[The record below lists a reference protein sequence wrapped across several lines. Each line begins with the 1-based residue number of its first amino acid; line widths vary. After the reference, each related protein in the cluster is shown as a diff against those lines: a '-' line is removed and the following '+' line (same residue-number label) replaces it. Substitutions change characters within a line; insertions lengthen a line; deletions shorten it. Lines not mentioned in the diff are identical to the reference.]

1 MGILV
6 DTGVFILGE
15 RNPGRLSEVLTPV
28 SAERACISVIM
39 ASELLH
45 GVHRAVENSVRARRE
60 AFVEAILARVPILG
74 IDLPIARVHARLWA
88 ELVQQGTMIGLHD
101 SWIAA
106 TCLAYDLS
114 LITMNLREFSRVVGL
129 NITNLGENLK

>member
-15 RNPGRLSEVLTPV
+15 RNPNHLREVLPKP
-28 SAERACISVIM
+28 SEEGACISVIT

-45 GVHRAVENSVRARRE
+45 GVHRAVDKSVRARRE

-74 IDLPIARVHARLWA
+74 IDLPVARVHARLWA
-88 ELVQQGTMIGLHD
+88 ELVQRGTMIGLHD
-101 SWIAA
+101 SWLAA
-106 TCLAYDLS
+106 TCLAHDLS
-114 LITMNLREFSRVVGL
+114 LLTTNLLEFSRVPGLRIVGL
-129 NITNLGENLK
+129 NA